1 MTKKILLFGI
11 VGLLAYFLVS
21 ADRCVYSTE
30 KLVHKTDT
38 MYIHQ
43 QFADTVFKR
52 IYTMTILR
60 DTVTVTRFVER
71 DSAYIFFADTST
83 GTNRD
88 IRIWQGS
95 ELSSNDCRYNYT
107 IGVLNDTVQFLDMQ
121 SECQQIDT
129 IETQI
134 ITYTDRPIDQTKKNN
149 FYGGLFTNPIAKDWY
164 LPGVSLTYTR
174 KQNVY
179 LGLDY
184 APFQRS
190 FYVRAGVRIHR

>member
-1 MTKKILLFGI
+1 MTKKIILVGI
-11 VGLLAYFLVS
+11 IGILAYFLVS
-21 ADRCVYSTE
+21 ADRCVYSAE

-38 MYIHQ
+38 LYIHE
-43 QFADTVFKR
+43 QFVDTVFKR

-60 DTVTVTRFVER
+60 DTVTITNFVEK

-83 GTNRD
+83 ETNRD

-95 ELSSNDCRYNYT
+95 ELSSNNCKYDYT
-107 IGVLNDTVQFLDMQ
+107 IGVLNDTVHFLDMQ
-121 SECQQIDT
+121 SECRRIDT

-134 ITYTDRPIDQTKKNN
+134 ITYHDRPIDHTKKNN
-149 FYGGLFTNPIAKDWY
+149 FYAGVFTNPLSKDWY

-174 KQNVY
+174 KQNLY

-184 APFQRS
+184 APVQRS

>member
-1 MTKKILLFGI
+1 MTKKILLFGVI
-11 VGLLAYFLVS
+11 GLLAYFLVS
-21 ADRCVYSTE
+21 ADKCVYSAE

-38 MYIHQ
+38 VYVHE
-43 QFADTVFKR
+43 QFVDTVIRR
-52 IYTMTILR
+52 IYTMTILK
-60 DTVTVTRFVER
+60 DTVTVTQFIEK
-71 DSAYIFFADTST
+71 DSAYIFFADTSMEA
-83 GTNRD
+83 NRD

-121 SECQQIDT
+121 SECRQIDT

-134 ITYTDRPIDQTKKNN
+134 ITYADRPITNTKKNN
-149 FYGGLFTNPIAKDWY
+149 FYAGLFTNPFSKDWY

-184 APFQRS
+184 APLQRS